1 MMKSS
6 REIVIKSDRAFR
18 QKNDGRSKI
27 ASVVNPCNFRAG
39 KTPNAEIARRCS
51 LPKVLVEIWGTQ
63 ETRKLDGR
71 TKLDSISAITRND
84 WPHFAPQ
91 FPCVSVDNT
100 RPLCG
105 QVN

>member
-6 REIVIKSDRAFR
+6 REIVMKGDRAFR
-18 QKNDGRSKI
+18 QKLTARSTI
-27 ASVVNPCNFRAG
+27 ASVVNPWSFAS
-39 KTPNAEIARRCS
+39 RRDTHFTDRS
-51 LPKVLVEIWGTQ
+51 EALATEVLFEMWGTQ

-71 TKLDSISAITRND
+71 TKLDTISAIARND
-84 WPHFAPQ
+84 WPHFATQ